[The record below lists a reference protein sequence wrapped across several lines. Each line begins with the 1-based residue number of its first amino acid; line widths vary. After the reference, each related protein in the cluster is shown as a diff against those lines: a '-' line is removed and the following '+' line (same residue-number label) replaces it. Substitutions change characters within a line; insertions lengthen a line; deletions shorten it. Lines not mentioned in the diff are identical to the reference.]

1 MTSIWSQPDNDNYI
15 LSLRRKV
22 SGSRR
27 GGEDE
32 VRLVEVLEPLLQ
44 EQHQLGVSEAGLHF
58 HWPLRGVCHI
68 AKLLL
73 KS

>member
-1 MTSIWSQPDNDNYI
+1 MITIP
-15 LSLRRKV
+15 SLRRKV

-32 VRLVEVLEPLLQ
+32 VRLVEVLDPLLQ
-44 EQHQLGVSEAGLHF
+44 EQHQLGVSEAGLHL
-58 HWPLRGVCHI
+58 HWSLRGVCHI